1 MIVNKT
7 LKLIVPLTNY
17 KHNTLINHNLVKATT
32 SNLEDGNKLNLY
44 LQYTNSNNELKG
56 YYIGNNTYK
65 IPVEITIEDYAKF
78 FEADYTRLSH
88 RTMIKIMNFWKTK
101 EINLILT
108 RRALDFNTQ
117 LLIGNKGIM
126 YKGLDLWK

>member
-65 IPVEITIEDYAKF
+65 IPVEITIEDCAKF
-78 FEADYTRLSH
+78 FEADYTRLSR

-108 RRALDFNTQ
+108 RRVLDFNTQ

>member
-7 LKLIVPLTNY
+7 LKLIVPLINY

-65 IPVEITIEDYAKF
+65 IPVEITIKDYAKF
-78 FEADYTRLSH
+78 FEADYTRLSR